1 MTRALN
7 LTPLLLQG
15 TIDLTIGYDPPA
27 NAAPNL
33 NDPDTGDAAADAGTF
48 IKKIKKIKKKSHSQ
62 KWRCNASKAVIVACN
77 VCRLSTAG

>member
-7 LTPLLLQG
+7 LGPLLLQG

-33 NDPDTGDAAADAGTF
+33 NDPDAGDATADAGTF
-48 IKKIKKIKKKSHSQ
+48 I
-62 KWRCNASKAVIVACN
+62 
-77 VCRLSTAG
+77 

>member
-7 LTPLLLQG
+7 LGPLLFQA

-33 NDPDTGDAAADAGTF
+33 NDPDAGDTAADAGTYF
-48 IKKIKKIKKKSHSQ
+48 FNLFYQSFDVMWLELSLQ
-62 KWRCNASKAVIVACN
+62 PVTCVVCLLLVSRWR
-77 VCRLSTAG
+77 GG

>member
-7 LTPLLLQG
+7 LGPLLLQG

-33 NDPDTGDAAADAGTF
+33 NDADAGDAAADAGTF
-48 IKKIKKIKKKSHSQ
+48 ILKKSHSQ
-62 KWRCNASKAVIVACN
+62 KWRCNASKAVIVTCN